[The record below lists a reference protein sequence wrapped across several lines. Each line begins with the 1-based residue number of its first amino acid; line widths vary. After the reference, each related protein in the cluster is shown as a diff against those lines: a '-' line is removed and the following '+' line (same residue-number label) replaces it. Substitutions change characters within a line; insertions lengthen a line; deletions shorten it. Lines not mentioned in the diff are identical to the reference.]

1 VKAPSN
7 DPLTIVAIARTMREM
22 APGHPI
28 TRHLTVGYCKGGD
41 EAIESR
47 IYQPQH
53 IEKLVAWGGQVSIR
67 HIVKYIEPGIDLIT
81 MEPKLSMTMTAARRW
96 PMMRSCA
103 R

>member
-7 DPLTIVAIARTMREM
+7 DPLTIVAIARTMIEM

-53 IEKLVAWGGQVSIR
+53 IEKLVAWGR
-67 HIVKYIEPGIDLIT
+67 PGLDSPHRQIYRAGYR
-81 MEPKLSMTMTAARRW
+81 P
-96 PMMRSCA
+96 
-103 R
+103 